1 MEFTILLELGPILSR
16 YTSIREDIIPIL
28 HEVQREIGYLSPEA
42 IKQVAEYLN
51 LSASTVY
58 GVATFYSAFKFK
70 PSGKHSIKVCRG
82 TACHIKG
89 TGQVL
94 DEIEKRLGVKAG
106 ETTADGK
113 YTLETEACF
122 GSCALA
128 PVVVLDGKAHGRVT
142 PSTINSM
149 LRGSP

>member
-1 MEFTILLELGPILSR
+1 LLELDPVLSR
-16 YTSIREDIIPIL
+16 HVSLRENLIPIL
-28 HEVQREIGYLSPEA
+28 HEVQREIGYLPPEA
-42 IKQVAEYLN
+42 IKQVAGYLN
-51 LSASTVY
+51 ISTSTVY

-82 TACHIKG
+82 TACHVKG
-89 TGQVL
+89 MGQVL

-106 ETTADGK
+106 ETTQDGK

-128 PVVVLDGKAHGRVT
+128 PVVVVDGKAYGRVT
-142 PSTINSM
+142 PSTVNSM
-149 LRGSP
+149 LRGSH